1 MFLAYSLFF
10 IFSDFEIQSAVTSNH
25 LEILKLFLK
34 ARGDKTRLYYG
45 NTYGYGGYNKEDEN
59 PVIVVYPDGSKFS
72 ILHVAAY
79 YGSLN
84 ITTYYKDV
92 LGFSDINPKDNNGN
106 TPLSWASYFG
116 HLEIAKYYINNG
128 YKASGEQG
136 F

>member
-1 MFLAYSLFF
+1 MFPAYSI
-10 IFSDFEIQSAVTSNH
+10 IFSDFEILSAVTSDH

-34 ARGDKTRLYYG
+34 ARGDKKLLYYG
-45 NTYGYGGYNKEDEN
+45 NNNGYNEKDKN
-59 PVIVVYPDGSKFS
+59 LVLVNPDGSKWS

-79 YGSLN
+79 YGHLN
-84 ITTYYKDV
+84 ITIYYKDV
-92 LGFSDINPKDNNGN
+92 LNFADINPKDNNGQ

-116 HLEIAKYYINNG
+116 HLEIAKYYIKNG

>member
-1 MFLAYSLFF
+1 MFLAYSFIF
-10 IFSDFEIQSAVTSNH
+10 IFSDFEILSAVTANH

-45 NTYGYGGYNKEDEN
+45 NTYGYGSYNKEDEN
-59 PVIVVYPDGSKFS
+59 PVILVSPDGSKLS

-92 LGFSDINPKDNNGN
+92 LGFSDINPKDNNGH
-106 TPLSWASYFG
+106 TPLSWASYLG
-116 HLEIAKYYINNG
+116 RLEIGKYYIKNG